1 MEPSNEVT
9 KAKLEWA
16 EKQRASNLR
25 TIPSTIQ
32 DELEFNPFMRVE
44 LDHFK
49 KRYDQTDPIA
59 VMRELRREKDGF
71 KA

>member
-1 MEPSNEVT
+1 MT

-25 TIPSTIQ
+25 TIPSTIK

-44 LDHFK
+44 LEHFK
-49 KRYDQTDPIA
+49 QRYNQTDAIS
-59 VMRELRREKDGF
+59 VMRDLRKEKDNW
-71 KA
+71 KPN